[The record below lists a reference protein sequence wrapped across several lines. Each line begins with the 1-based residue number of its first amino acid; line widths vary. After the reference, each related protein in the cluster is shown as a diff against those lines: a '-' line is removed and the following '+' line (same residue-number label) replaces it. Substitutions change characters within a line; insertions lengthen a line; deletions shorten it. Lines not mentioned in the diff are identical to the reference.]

1 MNSEDDSDA
10 ENEDEPADDSNF
22 DFLDMALA
30 DVRAVQCSSS
40 KIRSGSSPPSPSLG
54 HTF

>member
-40 KIRSGSSPPSPSLG
+40 KIRSGSSPTSLG